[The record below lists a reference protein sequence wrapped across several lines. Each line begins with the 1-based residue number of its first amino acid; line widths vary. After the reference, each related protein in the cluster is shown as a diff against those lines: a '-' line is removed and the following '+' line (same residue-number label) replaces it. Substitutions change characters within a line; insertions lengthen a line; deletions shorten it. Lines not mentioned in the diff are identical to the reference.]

1 MTKDMRIDE
10 DALASGGFQAIAK
23 ALDVISSGL
32 QGELDLHR
40 FREAGW
46 SYMQIGHS
54 VVFVKDNM
62 TFMVIESALAAEP
75 MARAAGLM
83 SEYLASPLRRL
94 DARVMPEAG
103 RRALEEVGAN
113 FDDEGAVYGELVSRC
128 IVGDA
133 ALAKHLGVHATRIS
147 QRVSERSVYSFVDN
161 NDQRCYPQ
169 WQFVKK
175 RIVHGLKAVL
185 SNLDPDAHPLS
196 VDRWFTRP
204 DVDLIVDGTAASPIE
219 WLRSGGAPSKV
230 ADHIRFL

>member
-1 MTKDMRIDE
+1 
-10 DALASGGFQAIAK
+10 
-23 ALDVISSGL
+23 
-32 QGELDLHR
+32 
-40 FREAGW
+40 
-46 SYMQIGHS
+46 
-54 VVFVKDNM
+54 
-62 TFMVIESALAAEP
+62 
-75 MARAAGLM
+75 
-83 SEYLASPLRRL
+83 
-94 DARVMPEAG
+94 MPEAE

-113 FDDEGAVYGELVSRC
+113 FDDEGAVEIVKAASEATYGELVSRC

-204 DVDLIVDGTAASPIE
+204 DVDLIVDGTAVSPIE
-219 WLRSGGAPSKV
+219 WLRSSGAPSKV